1 MAGILLDTLTP
12 GDSNPDAEQ
21 GTPNA
26 AGGAQNGPPNDA
38 QNVPGN
44 ADNTADN
51 SADNTSSGGGG
62 TDVLP
67 EINLLDEAWIAE
79 FEDTTWIGEIG
90 SAGRETPF
98 FFFGNL
104 LLDVSLGMVFFGVLW
119 FLVERW
125 ATDTRAAIAR
135 RELWDEEQKK
145 GELER
150 NVLLRRYFISFAA
163 FLGFVFSL
171 GLFSLR
177 YRVPILQPVALGVRA
192 WLLDN
197 GLSRIIAIVV
207 VGAIIY
213 SLLQVIRKTARAF
226 TPVVGQRF
234 ERQVARAA
242 TIRNVI
248 ESAARLVLITFFIL
262 FVLVQVGIDV
272 APLLAG
278 VGILGLAISFGAQSL
293 VKDFITG
300 FFILAEDQFGVGD
313 VVTIGLFS
321 GAVESLSLRV
331 TTLRALDGSVHV
343 IPNGSITQV
352 TVASKEWSRSV
363 VDIELAYGTDLEHA
377 LKVFEDEAV
386 KLTRE
391 LGWSWR
397 ISGPP
402 EVTGVEALRA
412 TGILI
417 RVLFKTLPKE
427 QWGVSREFMRRLK
440 LRFDAEGIALATPRT
455 TLYWGGGQG
464 PEGPVPGPALGN
476 PPAQQEPPNKP
487 ER

>member
-1 MAGILLDTLTP
+1 MAGRLFDTLTP
-12 GDSNPDAEQ
+12 GQNADSSADPNAEGQ
-21 GTPNA
+21 TPNA
-26 AGGAQNGPPNDA
+26 ADTA
-38 QNVPGN
+38 
-44 ADNTADN
+44 ADNATGDDTA
-51 SADNTSSGGGG
+51 SGGSGGGE
-62 TDVLP
+62 LS

-90 SAGRETPF
+90 NAAQDTPF

-125 ATDTRAAIAR
+125 ATDTRAAILR

-150 NVLLRRYFISFAA
+150 TVLLRRYFITFAA

-177 YRVPILQPVALGVRA
+177 YDVPVLQPLALAFRT
-192 WLLDN
+192 WLLDD
-197 GLSRIIAIVV
+197 GLSRIVAIVV
-207 VGAIIY
+207 VGGIIY

-226 TPVVGQRF
+226 TPVLGQRF

-262 FVLVQVGIDV
+262 FVLVQVGVDV

-313 VVTIGLFS
+313 VVTIGVFS

-343 IPNGSITQV
+343 IPNGTINQV

-363 VDIELAYGTDLEHA
+363 VDVEIAYHADLEHA
-377 LKVFEDEAV
+377 LRVVEDEAT

-402 EVTGVEALRA
+402 EVTGVEALRS
-412 TGILI
+412 TGILV

-427 QWGVSREFMRRLK
+427 QWGVGREFLRRLK
-440 LRFDAEGIALATPRT
+440 LRFEAEGIDIATPRT
-455 TLYWGGGQG
+455 TLYWGEGQN
-464 PEGPVPGPALGN
+464 PALGGGTG
-476 PPAQQEPPNKP
+476 EPG
-487 ER
+487 EDES

>member
-1 MAGILLDTLTP
+1 MAGTLLETLTP
-12 GDSNPDAEQ
+12 GQSADPSAEPETQ
-21 GTPNA
+21 NA
-26 AGGAQNGPPNDA
+26 AQNA
-38 QNVPGN
+38 AEN
-44 ADNTADN
+44 ADNTA
-51 SADNTSSGGGG
+51 SGGAGPDG
-62 TDVLP
+62 VP

-90 SAGRETPF
+90 SAARDTPF

-125 ATDTRAAIAR
+125 ATDTRAAILR
-135 RELWDEEQKK
+135 RELWDDLHKQ

-150 NVLLRRYFISFAA
+150 TVLLRRYLISFAA

-177 YRVPILQPVALGVRA
+177 HRVPVLQPVALGVRG

-197 GLSRIIAIVV
+197 GLSRVIAIVV
-207 VGAIIY
+207 VGAVVY

-262 FVLVQVGIDV
+262 FVLVQVGINV

-313 VVTIGLFS
+313 VVTIGVFS
-321 GAVESLSLRV
+321 GAVESLSLRL

-363 VDIELAYGTDLEHA
+363 VDVELSYGADLEHA
-377 LKVFEDEAV
+377 LRVVEDEATRF
-386 KLTRE
+386 TRE

-412 TGILI
+412 TGILV

-427 QWGVSREFMRRLK
+427 QWGVGREFLRRLK

-455 TLYWGGGQG
+455 TLYWGEGQG
-464 PEGPVPGPALGN
+464 P
-476 PPAQQEPPNKP
+476 AQGSAQAARAETPD
-487 ER
+487 ERQG